1 MVCQQKYVILL
12 SKISWD
18 NKDIEAISKVIKR
31 GEDWTVGREADEFEN
46 KLAKYVGTKYAVVC
60 NSGTSSLHAILLTLG
75 IGPGDEVIVPSFS
88 YIATANCVLMV
99 GAKPVFADI
108 EEETYGLD
116 PEDVLKK
123 ITPKTKA
130 IIPVHVGGQPCK
142 IQELKEIADDY
153 SLFLIEDACEALG
166 AKVGNKMVGTF
177 GEIGVYSFC
186 QNKIITTGDGGAIV
200 TDNKEIYRI
209 LKRIVNHGKEKD
221 FVDLG
226 YNWRLPNILAA
237 LGISQLNK
245 IDENIKKRK
254 ELAERYDFAFKNYSN
269 KQEVYQLY
277 TRNFGDKRNAIQNK
291 LTKLGIGNKVYFDPI
306 HLTPFYRSIGYGDI
320 KLPVTEKISKQ
331 VLSLPIFPSLTNKE
345 QDKIIKVC
353 LRMC

>member
-1 MVCQQKYVILL
+1 M
-12 SKISWD
+12 KIPLFKVNSD
-18 NKDIEAISKVIKR
+18 KKDIEAIKKVLNRK
-31 GEDWTVGREADEFEN
+31 ESWTVGYEADELEK
-46 KLAKYVGTKYAVVC
+46 KLAKYVGSKYAVVC
-60 NSGTSSLHAILLTLG
+60 NSGTSALHAALLTLG
-75 IGPGDEVIVPSFS
+75 IGEGDEVIVPSFS
-88 YIATANCVLMV
+88 FIATANCVLMV

-116 PEDVLKK
+116 PEDVLNK
-123 ITPKTKA
+123 ITDKTKA

-153 SLFLIEDACEALG
+153 NLFLIEDACEALG
-166 AKVGNKMVGTF
+166 ARVGKKMVGTI

-200 TDNKEIYRI
+200 TNNPHIYRI
-209 LKRIVNHGKEKD
+209 LKRVVNHGKEDD

-245 IDENIKKRK
+245 IDKNIEKRMK
-254 ELAERYDFAFKNYSN
+254 IADYYYQRLGHQYVNS
-269 KQEVYQLY
+269 VYQLFTY
-277 TRNFGDKRNAIQNK
+277 NFGDKRDAIKNK
-291 LTKLGIGNKVYFDPI
+291 LTKLGIGCKVYFDPI

-320 KLPVTEKISKQ
+320 KLPVTEKVSKQ
-331 VLSLPIFPSLTNKE
+331 VLSLPIYPTLTNKE
-345 QDKIIKVC
+345 QDKIIKAC
-353 LRMC
+353 LSTY